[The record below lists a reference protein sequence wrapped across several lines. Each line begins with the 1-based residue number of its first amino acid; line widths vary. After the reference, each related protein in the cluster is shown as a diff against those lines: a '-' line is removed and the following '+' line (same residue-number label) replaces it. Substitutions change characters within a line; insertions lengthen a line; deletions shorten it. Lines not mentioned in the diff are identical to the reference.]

1 MDAKGN
7 TKHIYEKVKTSF
19 KDKEGNEI
27 PNYPTEDGENP
38 KKDIP
43 GYRFVETKKLPNG
56 DTEHVYE
63 KVKTSFKDKEGNEI
77 PNYPTEDGENPKK
90 DIPGYRF
97 VETKKLPN
105 GDIEHVYEKVTT
117 PAPTPTPVVE
127 KSTTWVDENG
137 NPLKPTEKGA
147 LESGKIPGYEFV
159 RTVVDENGNVRHI
172 FRKVT
177 KPAVSVEPKAQP
189 KRLANTGTTETN
201 TGLAGLGLAILGL
214 AAVARRRK
222 EK

>member
-1 MDAKGN
+1 MFRLSDTLSN
-7 TKHIYEKVKTSF
+7 VSLIYNNSQVYFCGEILSNLIKSACLIVINQIGKIVYLLYIIVKYTISHAF
-19 KDKEGNEI
+19 ILSYVLLLVNSNKI
-27 PNYPTEDGENP
+27 
-38 KKDIP
+38 I
-43 GYRFVETKKLPNG
+43 FVETKKLSNG
-56 DTEHVYE
+56 DV
-63 KVKTSFKDKEGNEI
+63 
-77 PNYPTEDGENPKK
+77 
-90 DIPGYRF
+90 
-97 VETKKLPN
+97 
-105 GDIEHVYEKVTT
+105 EHVYEKVTT

-137 NPLKPTEKGA
+137 NPLKPTEKGT

-177 KPAVSVEPKAQP
+177 KPAASVELKAQP

-214 AAVARRRK
+214 AGIARRRK